1 MKQIFLCL
9 AVSLWLF
16 ACNNEKKPEA
26 VAGDSSTK
34 ASVNLPYAASYSSS
48 FEIGDPAHSATI
60 LQGSWKDWE
69 LNKMENMKSWAADT
83 VVVYLSDASV
93 VRGVD
98 SLQARWTRN
107 RTAYTAVI
115 DTISA
120 VVPLR
125 STDKNQNWVLVW
137 ATEINTMPNGTKD
150 TVYLMETWRMNKDG
164 KADVLYQ
171 YDRHVRK
178 K

>member
-9 AVSLWLF
+9 ALSVWLF
-16 ACNNEKKPEA
+16 ACNSEKKPEA
-26 VAGDSSTK
+26 VAGDTSSK
-34 ASVNLPYAASYSSS
+34 AAVSLPYVASYSSS

-69 LNKMENMKSWAADT
+69 LNKMENMKSWVADT
-83 VVVYLSDASV
+83 VVVYQSDASV

-107 RTAYTAVI
+107 RTSYTAVI

-150 TVYLMETWRMNKDG
+150 TIYLMETWRMNKDG